1 MNSAA
6 GLAIPDSDAPNY
18 APAEP
23 LKRYLDAN
31 GEPQKPFEQWIKT
44 TTTALEQLNDLEWR
58 ELALVWELVNK
69 FIEGKQMLRR
79 RHRGF
84 GWSAIPLP
92 ESTAA
97 NIREQNKLSFYSHTL
112 MSKWVASRTR
122 INAIPGDDSDEAQ
135 GAARSADLFY
145 AALEPMIYHEK
156 FRQQEAL
163 AGQTHGTYA
172 RYFYYDQSADGGYA
186 EEPVTEPEAF
196 KLGEDTGECFDC
208 GYAGGAGEFI
218 GADNGSIGVSGFPA
232 DQSPLTAVNPQFGQ
246 GGVGGQYEQPNQA
259 SFDNTAL
266 RSGQVGD
273 GSNGATGISGNG
285 SAYSSGADDGF
296 GGVPGRDD
304 QIAATCPH
312 CGSPNVQITE
322 APEEQ
327 IEKVVGSRK
336 YKLGNLN
343 GISVPYSQLRHEIGS
358 SLEDSEWVRWRRRVR
373 IEVIKA
379 QFQGLKVPPI
389 NSTKDRDPGLEYEA
403 SMRRSVATASN
414 STTRDGSKDHK
425 PYTDF
430 TQWWLKPCMYQEYVF
445 PSDVET
451 LAGEVI
457 PAGSKAKDLFP
468 DGMYIA
474 MCEGIDAPLQI
485 RNEKQTD
492 HWVTAPY
499 HLRLFTGLGIG
510 INDAVEMQ
518 RQWNLILSLIFTQ
531 IRTAAVPGWLYDKD
545 AIAPDE
551 VRKLGMP
558 QNNVPVSLRNRD
570 EKTRLEQ
577 LVHRM
582 EPGQIPSHLF
592 AYVSL
597 LDANMQT
604 ISGAL
609 VNEGVPGTDSK
620 TATGA
625 QLMTAA
631 AAQHNAPEFA
641 LKGDADVRSAYVLLE
656 LAKTHYVEP
665 RYLPLNGKRGKQ
677 DGVWLS
683 GMDLANGQV
692 RLEAVRDT
700 WMPSTRL
707 DKQEAIGKLLLTF
720 GGVQGLMMAQ
730 QAMPDFVN
738 EVAEAFGVDI
748 SGDIFEPTAL
758 LCRQRVD
765 QLQKMAPQYEQIAQ
779 QLQMMQAMMP
789 PMAMQPAPP
798 QDGMPPDGSGEVDP
812 ATGQPM
818 QAQPLDPMA
827 MIGDEMVA
835 SLTPPVELE
844 EPGHQFSIKWLRDF
858 FLDDQCKEGSPTFRA
873 GVKAL
878 VKKHYELLI
887 IEGQLLGAA
896 QMMIDPMMGQGGEE
910 QNGAPGQPQKTGSD
924 QRKDSARA
932 NMGDGK
938 GDTKQPRPSPMPAGG
953 M

>member
-84 GWSAIPLP
+84 GWSAIPMP

-122 INAIPGDDSDEAQ
+122 INAIAGDDSDESQ
-135 GAARSADLFY
+135 GAARAADLFY

-172 RYFYYDQSADGGYA
+172 RYFYYDKDADGGFA
-186 EEPVTEPEAF
+186 EEPITEPEAF
-196 KLGEDTGECFDC
+196 KLGEDTGACLDC
-208 GYAGGAGEFI
+208 GYRGIAEDFSGASMAAEDDAMAAGLPDAAVGNFA
-218 GADNGSIGVSGFPA
+218 
-232 DQSPLTAVNPQFGQ
+232 QSASVGMHGQ
-246 GGVGGQYEQPNQA
+246 GGVDGQYEQQQIDVPGQEFA
-259 SFDNTAL
+259 GDAG
-266 RSGQVGD
+266 SGGMV
-273 GSNGATGISGNG
+273 NP
-285 SAYSSGADDGF
+285 DDG
-296 GGVPGRDD
+296 GQGTGV
-304 QIAATCPH
+304 CPH

-389 NSTKDRDPGLEYEA
+389 NSQKDRDPGLEYEA
-403 SMRRSVATASN
+403 SMRRSVATGAN
-414 STTRDGSKDHK
+414 STTRDGSKDQK

-430 TQWWLKPCMYQEYVF
+430 TQWWLKPCMYQDYTF
-445 PSDVET
+445 PADVET

-457 PAGSKAKDLFP
+457 PAGSKATDIFL

-474 MCEGIDAPLQI
+474 VCEGIDAPLQV

-625 QLMTAA
+625 QLMVSA

-677 DGVWLS
+677 DGAWLS
-683 GMDLANGQV
+683 GADLANGQV

-707 DKQEAIGKLLLTF
+707 DKQESIGKLLLTF

-789 PMAMQPAPP
+789 PMAMQPAPQ
-798 QDGMPPDGSGEVDP
+798 QDGMPPDGSGDVDP

-818 QAQPLDPMA
+818 QAMQPLDPMA
-827 MIGDEMVA
+827 MIGDEMIA

-887 IEGQLLGAA
+887 IEGQLMGAA
-896 QMMIDPMMGQGGEE
+896 QMAIAPPMEQGGEE
-910 QNGAPGQPQKTGSD
+910 SGAPGQPQKTGSD

-932 NMGDGK
+932 NMGDGQ
-938 GDTKQPRPSPMPAGG
+938 GDTKAKQPRPSPMPAGG